1 MELIITN
8 SRYDLLFSFLPGSA
22 VGDLWVNLD
31 TCLRSELSLYNVE
44 KLSAHISFRINYEF

>member
-44 KLSAHISFRINYEF
+44 KLSSHIKFPYKL